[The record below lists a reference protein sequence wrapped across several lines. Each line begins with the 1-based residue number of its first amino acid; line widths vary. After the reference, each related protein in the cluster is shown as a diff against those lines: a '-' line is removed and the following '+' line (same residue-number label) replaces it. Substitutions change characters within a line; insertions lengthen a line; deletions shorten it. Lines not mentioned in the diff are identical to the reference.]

1 MLRYGLPQVLILGF
15 ILFRIFLY
23 DMGQSIQEWTKCFSW
38 LIQKMLQVMMT
49 VINSMTLEKQ
59 T

>member
-23 DMGQSIQEWTKCFSW
+23 DMGQSIQEWTK
-38 LIQKMLQVMMT
+38 
-49 VINSMTLEKQ
+49 
-59 T
+59 